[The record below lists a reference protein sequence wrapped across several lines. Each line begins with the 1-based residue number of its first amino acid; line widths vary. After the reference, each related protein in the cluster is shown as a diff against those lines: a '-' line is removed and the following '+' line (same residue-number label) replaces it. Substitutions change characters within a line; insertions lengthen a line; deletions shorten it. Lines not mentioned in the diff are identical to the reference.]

1 MLFIKEGKTMK
12 TQYKGYTL
20 IVGFDEKNIE
30 VVMIAELQKS
40 FTGLNQAKNY
50 IDTLILRGGK

>member
-1 MLFIKEGKTMK
+1 MK
-12 TQYKGYTL
+12 IQYKGYTL
-20 IVGFDEKNIE
+20 IVGFDEKNSE

-40 FTGLNQAKNY
+40 FTGINQAKNY

>member
-1 MLFIKEGKTMK
+1 MK
-12 TQYKGYTL
+12 MQYKGYTL
-20 IVGFDEKNIE
+20 IVGFDEMNIE

-40 FTGLNQAKNY
+40 FTGINKAKNY

>member
-1 MLFIKEGKTMK
+1 MK

-20 IVGFDEKNIE
+20 IVGFDELNIE
-30 VVMIAELQKS
+30 VVMIAELKKS
-40 FTGLNQAKNY
+40 FKGLTQAKNY